1 MKKITIAW
9 LYPNLMSI
17 YGDYGNVLTLKKR
30 IEWRGI
36 KTEILEINFDN
47 TIKLQKV
54 DIILM
59 GGGQDRQQ
67 AIVVQDMLNNKRKI
81 LQEAHQKGIPGLF
94 ACGGYQ
100 LLGHFYHPLCDDE
113 FNEFNPANFEKKM
126 SSFKFTPGKGA
137 DIPGLKIFP
146 QYTIHYGNK
155 KPRCIGNIVTE
166 INNEFQTE
174 INKISKPVTTLVGF
188 ENHGGRTYFLSG
200 KDKNLGKVIKGWG
213 NNGEDETEG
222 IVSNNFLGTY
232 LHGFLIKN
240 PHVADFLISKALE
253 IKYGE
258 TKIQPLDDS
267 LEWQTHEKVKDLVLN
282 KSKN

>member
-81 LQEAHQKGIPGLF
+81 LQEAHQKGVPGLF

-100 LLGHFYHPLCDDE
+100 LLGYFYHPLNPSE
-113 FNEFNPANFEKKM
+113 IGNFNPVAFLKKLA
-126 SSFKFTPGKGA
+126 SYCFAPGAGA
-137 DIPGLKIFP
+137 DLPGLQIFE
-146 QYTIHYGNK
+146 QYTVHYGNR
-155 KPRCIGNIVTE
+155 KPRCIG
-166 INNEFQTE
+166 
-174 INKISKPVTTLVGF
+174 
-188 ENHGGRTYFLSG
+188 
-200 KDKNLGKVIKGWG
+200 
-213 NNGEDETEG
+213 
-222 IVSNNFLGTY
+222 
-232 LHGFLIKN
+232 
-240 PHVADFLISKALE
+240 
-253 IKYGE
+253 
-258 TKIQPLDDS
+258 
-267 LEWQTHEKVKDLVLN
+267 
-282 KSKN
+282 